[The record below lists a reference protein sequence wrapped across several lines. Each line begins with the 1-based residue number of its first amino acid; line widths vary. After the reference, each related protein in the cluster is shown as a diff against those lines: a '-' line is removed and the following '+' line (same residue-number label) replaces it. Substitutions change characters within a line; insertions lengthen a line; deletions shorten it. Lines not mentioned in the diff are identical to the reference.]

1 MNQSQLGIT
10 KQTTPIAIQQF
21 FNYPSSHWGLIV
33 QNPLESHALLPNQS
47 NWLQFSKHSDSSIS
61 VPKKKKIYIYIYFFF
76 ETFYVQVGDL
86 KPGNN
91 CYKHEEMPFDIIK
104 IKKISKK
111 QKIFLS

>member
-10 KQTTPIAIQQF
+10 KQTTPIAIQRL

-33 QNPLESHALLPNQS
+33 QNPLESQSLLLNQS

-61 VPKKKKIYIYIYFFF
+61 VLKIYIYIYIYFFF
-76 ETFYVQVGDL
+76 ETFYVQEGDL

-91 CYKHEEMPFDIIK
+91 CYKHEEMP
-104 IKKISKK
+104 
-111 QKIFLS
+111 LTL